1 MSNAL
6 EMLHFLQD
14 KYVVV
19 PFVHVNHNFFR
30 VIICDYSCFRKC
42 FSRDLNSKTVCFQ
55 VLYVALPLI
64 LDTNLFQKLED
75 DDSRDGDELEGAE
88 IVVQI
93 FQTVYDLITSFHV
106 HPQIVRQ
113 LFAYLFFFTNASLFN
128 TLMDRGAGGKFYR
141 WAKGAQIRG
150 NLDMLEGWATDVGL
164 QEEAADYLRRLSS
177 AADVLAIPKVQ
188 LLQVTR
194 D

>member
-1 MSNAL
+1 
-6 EMLHFLQD
+6 
-14 KYVVV
+14 
-19 PFVHVNHNFFR
+19 
-30 VIICDYSCFRKC
+30 
-42 FSRDLNSKTVCFQ
+42 
-55 VLYVALPLI
+55 
-64 LDTNLFQKLED
+64 LDTNPFQKLED

-150 NLDMLEGWATDVGL
+150 NLDMLEGWASDVGL

-177 AADVLAIPKVQ
+177 AADVLATPKVQ
-188 LLQVTR
+188 LLQVMAAEIYQA
-194 D
+194 

>member
-1 MSNAL
+1 MN
-6 EMLHFLQD
+6 D
-14 KYVVV
+14 
-19 PFVHVNHNFFR
+19 NFFR
-30 VIICDYSCFRKC
+30 VITCDYSYDQKC
-42 FSRDLNSKTVCFQ
+42 CSRDLNPKNVCFQ

-64 LDTNLFQKLED
+64 LDTNPFQKLED

-106 HPQIVRQ
+106 HTQIVRQ

-177 AADVLAIPKVQ
+177 AADVLATPKVQ
-188 LLQVTR
+188 LLQVTASELYKI
-194 D
+194 

>member
-1 MSNAL
+1 M
-6 EMLHFLQD
+6 
-14 KYVVV
+14 
-19 PFVHVNHNFFR
+19 
-30 VIICDYSCFRKC
+30 ITCDYSYDRKC
-42 FSRDLNSKTVCFQ
+42 CSRDLNPKNVRFQ

-64 LDTNLFQKLED
+64 LDTNPFQKLED

-88 IVVQI
+88 IVVEI

-177 AADVLAIPKVQ
+177 AADVLATPKVQ
-188 LLQVTR
+188 LLQVTASELYKI
-194 D
+194 

>member
-1 MSNAL
+1 MIFN
-6 EMLHFLQD
+6 
-14 KYVVV
+14 
-19 PFVHVNHNFFR
+19 FVWLNKNFIF
-30 VIICDYSCFRKC
+30 K
-42 FSRDLNSKTVCFQ
+42 

-64 LDTNLFQKLED
+64 LDTNPFQKLED
-75 DDSRDGDELEGAE
+75 DEGRDGEELEGAE

-106 HPQIVRQ
+106 HHQIVRQ

-150 NLDMLEGWATDVGL
+150 NLDLLEGWALDVGL
-164 QEEAADYLRRLSS
+164 QEEAADYLKKLSS
-177 AADVLAIPKVQ
+177 AADVLATPKVQ
-188 LLQVTR
+188 LLQVKRKGSPPSLCTLLFKSLFPICP
-194 D
+194 